1 MKTKNK
7 TLAAS
12 LAASLAAL
20 AAVLRFALRGYDVV
34 ALILLV
40 AAALVVLWAF
50 VGGLAFKVALGP
62 SMPPTSSSATQAG
75 FLASHTCL
83 P

>member
-12 LAASLAAL
+12 LAALLAAL
-20 AAVLRFALRGYDVV
+20 ATVLRFAMRGYDVV

-40 AAALVVLWAF
+40 AAILVVLWAF
-50 VGGLAFKVALGP
+50 VGWRLKWRRASWV
-62 SMPPTSSSATQAG
+62 SSR
-75 FLASHTCL
+75 L
-83 P
+83 PWR